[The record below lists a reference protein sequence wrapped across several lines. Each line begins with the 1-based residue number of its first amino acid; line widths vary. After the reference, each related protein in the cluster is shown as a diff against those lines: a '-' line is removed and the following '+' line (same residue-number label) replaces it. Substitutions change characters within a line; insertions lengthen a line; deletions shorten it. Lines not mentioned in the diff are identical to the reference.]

1 MFTAA
6 EFITRA
12 QPIGD
17 LYTGVPCSVLKP
29 FINYVIDSADV
40 AYAPMNN
47 EGEAIAF
54 AAGAYVG
61 GRRPVVMFQ
70 NSGLGN
76 TVNPVTS
83 LLWPFRIPL
92 LLICTWRGQPG
103 VIDEPQHELMGKITA
118 EMLELVR
125 VKTELLEASPNAMHE
140 ALDRAAAHMSEHRLS
155 YGLVMPKGVVAPY
168 ALKTPAPTADLPCG
182 VVAETEGGSP
192 ETSRY
197 DLIQSTCDIVGE
209 DHVIV
214 GTTGKTGRELFTCRD
229 SANHLYMVGSMGC
242 AASFGLGLALQL
254 PADRKVIVIDGDG
267 AALMRLEALVT
278 IGHIR
283 PGNLIHLILD
293 NHAYDSTGGQRTL
306 SASVRL
312 DRIAQAC
319 GYPYAVSVT
328 GRARFEQE
336 LHQAMAED
344 GPHLIHARIT
354 PGSLGDLARPDIKP
368 HEVKARLMDYLG
380 TTRNDV

>member
-1 MFTAA
+1 MAMQTTRSPVDGSIVATRPLADAVALDAVLQRAADAAPGWRDTPLVERCAHAEGFVAAMLADIEPISRELTMQMGRPLRYSPGEIRGLAERATTMIQLAPQALADIQVPGKPGFTR
-6 EFITRA
+6 FIRRE
-12 QPIGD
+12 PV
-17 LYTGVPCSVLKP
+17 GVSLVLAPWNYPYLTAVNAVVPAILAGNPVVLKHSDQTP
-29 FINYVIDSADV
+29 LV
-40 AYAPMNN
+40 AERFATAW
-47 EGEAIAF
+47 EA
-54 AAGAYVG
+54 
-61 GRRPVVMFQ
+61 
-70 NSGLGN
+70 
-76 TVNPVTS
+76 
-83 LLWPFRIPL
+83 
-92 LLICTWRGQPG
+92 
-103 VIDEPQHELMGKITA
+103 
-118 EMLELVR
+118 
-125 VKTELLEASPNAMHE
+125 
-140 ALDRAAAHMSEHRLS
+140 
-155 YGLVMPKGVVAPY
+155 
-168 ALKTPAPTADLPCG
+168 ADLPCG